1 MMLGNP
7 FDAPNRMCPLP
18 TPIANILIICSCF
31 GGHQCFKHELDF
43 CNKRYPDGKCYL
55 KLGHGDPFDERVD
68 GRAGLEEWYRR
79 REGNPEA
86 VQELSAFIR
95 EGVSG

>member
-1 MMLGNP
+1 M
-7 FDAPNRMCPLP
+7 P
-18 TPIANILIICSCF
+18 TLSYVCKSFSSHQWFKNKRNI
-31 GGHQCFKHELDF
+31 
-43 CNKRYPDGKCYL
+43 CNKRYPDGKVYL
-55 KLGHGDPFDERVD
+55 KLGHGDPFDERVS

-95 EGVSG
+95 EGVS